1 MRIPKSWV
9 PIIAKKIIDN
19 LIAKELV
26 RPNIPLDKLLQTA
39 ESLMMEELMV
49 EDRLNDEVRLLLK
62 KHESEIE
69 RGRMDYRALFELTKK
84 KLVNERNLVL

>member
-1 MRIPKSWV
+1 MRIPRSWV

-26 RPNIPLDKLLQTA
+26 MPKIPMDKLLEIS
-39 ESLMMEELMV
+39 ESLMMEELLV
-49 EDRLNDEVRLLLK
+49 EDRLNDEVRMLLK

-69 RGRMDYRALFELTKK
+69 RGRMDYRSLFELTKK
-84 KLVNERNLVL
+84 KLVKERNLVL

>member
-26 RPNIPLDKLLQTA
+26 RPKIPLDKLLQTA

-49 EDRLNDEVRLLLK
+49 EDRLSDEVRLLLK

>member
-26 RPNIPLDKLLQTA
+26 SPKIPIDKLLVIA
-39 ESLMMEELMV
+39 EGLMMEELMV
-49 EDRLNDEVRLLLK
+49 EDRLSDEVRELLK

-69 RGRMDYRALFELTKK
+69 RGRMDYRSLFELTKK
-84 KLVNERNLVL
+84 KLVKERNIVL